1 MKNVK
6 TSTRGLLAALALLG
20 LHTGATAAEWVL
32 VASAKSSMRSL
43 DMATA
48 ESLYMGKTSDLPGI
62 GAVAIHD
69 LPEGNAVR
77 DAFYQETSNK
87 NASAMKA
94 YWSRMIFTGKGQPPK
109 VVDSSA
115 ALKKALAA
123 NPAAIGYLEK
133 SAVDA
138 SVKVLLAP

>member
-1 MKNVK
+1 MKHFK
-6 TSTRGLLAALALLG
+6 TSARSWFAACALVG
-20 LHTGATAAEWVL
+20 LHAGAFAAEWVL
-32 VASAKSSMRSL
+32 VASAKSSVRNL

-48 ESLYMGKTSDLPGI
+48 ESLYMGKSSELPGV
-62 GAVAIHD
+62 GAIAVHD

-87 NASAMKA
+87 NASAIKA

-109 VVDSSA
+109 VVESSA

-123 NPAAIGYLEK
+123 NPSAIGYLEK

-138 SVKVLLAP
+138 SLKVLLAP